1 MGFNSK
7 LTNNSELDKITSNW
21 LGVDLTL
28 VSTRVP
34 LLNVLNLE
42 NPLVTGLEIARLYI
56 LGLLLSI
63 LFAFTVQGAI

>member
-7 LTNNSELDKITSNW
+7 LTNDSELDKITSNW

-42 NPLVTGLEIARLYI
+42 DPLVTELEIARLYI
-56 LGLLLSI
+56 LGLLL
-63 LFAFTVQGAI
+63 FTLIYLQC

>member
-7 LTNNSELDKITSNW
+7 LTNDSELDKITSNW

-42 NPLVTGLEIARLYI
+42 DPLVTGLKIARLYI
-56 LGLLLSI
+56 LGLLLNI
-63 LFAFTVQGAI
+63 LFDFTVQDAI

>member
-7 LTNNSELDKITSNW
+7 LTNDSELDKITSNW

-42 NPLVTGLEIARLYI
+42 DPLVTELEIARLCI
-56 LGLLLSI
+56 LGLLLFI
-63 LFAFTVQGAI
+63 LIYS

>member
-7 LTNNSELDKITSNW
+7 LTNDSELDKITSNW

-42 NPLVTGLEIARLYI
+42 DPLVTGLDTARL
-56 LGLLLSI
+56 
-63 LFAFTVQGAI
+63 